1 MRRDPWL
8 LAPPSGGAPQAE
20 WRAFYLQHSAYELLN
35 VGTAF
40 LTADE
45 LEDHHIRLADSLRML
60 RDWCSSPILGA
71 VAESDMALRVTSWM
85 RGLRHIT
92 FSRASDAADNDF
104 GSDQI
109 RSQASDFERRSLVQL
124 AQDQPIKGRNLGRC
138 GIELM
143 EWAARTSAV
152 TPDVISPSNVATLA
166 TIDVACTD
174 NANKGTLRSLAL
186 HAHTFAT
193 QFQPTLLASLFT
205 SPRVSNLEVLDISN
219 AVLCEHSIAALAD
232 GVARLDALHTLVL
245 SGCHLGADVRR
256 LAEALVGHRG
266 LRRLDLAQNNLGSS
280 AANMLSMVLL
290 QPWSNDNARAGGR
303 DWQLGVGE
311 PMQIDDDGAPPPAKR
326 ARGDGTLLEYLE
338 LSHNPLGEEGVK
350 AIALGA
356 KRCGTLT
363 RLGVNYVDRARGGD
377 SRLEPVPLAPL
388 LEVPSLREL
397 HSSYNYIGTS
407 PTVSGATP
415 DDLKEALA
423 TNTSITA
430 LDLRRCC
437 IGGWRRA
444 RAIARGVA
452 RNTAL
457 TDLDLG
463 YNGLGAA
470 TPLDQNP
477 HPSGTVKLSLAIN
490 AVCEALRE
498 NTTLTRLSLAHN
510 VLGDYGALAVLQSA
524 FQSRSLRSLDLR
536 ANRVTLR
543 GIRALICLL
552 QERRIRWL
560 PAAPH
565 SVAAADTAAS
575 GTGAVVAAGPALAD
589 VVCSY
594 DVIDGA
600 LPHLALVDLRAN
612 ANDEMLASVAGGDDD
627 DGLAPA
633 LNDEAAM
640 ALYARMA
647 EIVAPPPPTKAPSGE
662 KPGTNGGA
670 DGGGV
675 DGGGGESQRGD
686 GLSRKWRLARDVC
699 PFYMTRQDEVNP
711 SMRMILI
718 NWLVELYDELELH
731 IESLLHAV
739 HEVDRFL
746 SANTVAKET
755 LQLVGATALMLAS
768 NHFTKLFHQDGES
781 PAVEHAL
788 NHAEDIVYWTDGTYT
803 IEEVYE
809 MEVRMLY
816 GFDIG
821 RYETPWQ
828 HLSLIV
834 AGSGLSDAQ
843 VSLASELIIES
854 VRIYALLR
862 LHPRLI
868 AACTLFI
875 AIYALAASGA
885 APLRPARAWSRGLA
899 LRCGYPT
906 EAILDAV
913 DAHFGFLD
921 GTTVNYPSVASGCR
935 ARSESVQVWT
945 KSVL

>member
-1 MRRDPWL
+1 MESPVQESGAVLSLDVRLPSEISSSILRHLTGEELLAASLASAAWASISRTEEIWRRACEYRWPEIFADAQGRLPVACTECAPLEMPPWVVQSNFCATDQPRYVPMRRDPWL

-152 TPDVISPSNVATLA
+152 TPDVMSPSNVATLA

-205 SPRVSNLEVLDISN
+205 SPRVYHLEVLDISN

-266 LRRLDLAQNNLGSS
+266 LRRLDLAQSNLGSS

-290 QPWSNDNARAGGR
+290 QPWSNDNARGGGTGNWGWVSRCRSTTTARLRRPSARAATAPSSSILSLATTPSARRASKPSPSAPSGAARSRALASITSIVRRGATLGWSRCRSRRSSRCPRCASSTPRTTTSAPRPPSVARRPMTSRRPSPRTHRSPPSTCAGAASA
-303 DWQLGVGE
+303 
-311 PMQIDDDGAPPPAKR
+311 DGA
-326 ARGDGTLLEYLE
+326 
-338 LSHNPLGEEGVK
+338 
-350 AIALGA
+350 
-356 KRCGTLT
+356 
-363 RLGVNYVDRARGGD
+363 
-377 SRLEPVPLAPL
+377 
-388 LEVPSLREL
+388 
-397 HSSYNYIGTS
+397 
-407 PTVSGATP
+407 
-415 DDLKEALA
+415 
-423 TNTSITA
+423 
-430 LDLRRCC
+430 
-437 IGGWRRA
+437 A

-452 RNTAL
+452 QNAAL
-457 TDLDLG
+457 TDPDLG

-565 SVAAADTAAS
+565 GGDGRLRRRAAPEPS
-575 GTGAVVAAGPALAD
+575 SRPALHSLTWCARTTSST
-589 VVCSY
+589 VPCR
-594 DVIDGA
+594 I
-600 LPHLALVDLRAN
+600 LRWSIFARTPTTRCWR
-612 ANDEMLASVAGGDDD
+612 AWR
-627 DGLAPA
+627 
-633 LNDEAAM
+633 AAM
-640 ALYARMA
+640 TTMA
-647 EIVAPPPPTKAPSGE
+647 S
-662 KPGTNGGA
+662 
-670 DGGGV
+670 
-675 DGGGGESQRGD
+675 
-686 GLSRKWRLARDVC
+686 
-699 PFYMTRQDEVNP
+699 
-711 SMRMILI
+711 
-718 NWLVELYDELELH
+718 
-731 IESLLHAV
+731 
-739 HEVDRFL
+739 
-746 SANTVAKET
+746 
-755 LQLVGATALMLAS
+755 
-768 NHFTKLFHQDGES
+768 
-781 PAVEHAL
+781 
-788 NHAEDIVYWTDGTYT
+788 
-803 IEEVYE
+803 
-809 MEVRMLY
+809 
-816 GFDIG
+816 
-821 RYETPWQ
+821 
-828 HLSLIV
+828 
-834 AGSGLSDAQ
+834 
-843 VSLASELIIES
+843 
-854 VRIYALLR
+854 
-862 LHPRLI
+862 HPR
-868 AACTLFI
+868 
-875 AIYALAASGA
+875 
-885 APLRPARAWSRGLA
+885 
-899 LRCGYPT
+899 
-906 EAILDAV
+906 
-913 DAHFGFLD
+913 
-921 GTTVNYPSVASGCR
+921 
-935 ARSESVQVWT
+935 
-945 KSVL
+945 